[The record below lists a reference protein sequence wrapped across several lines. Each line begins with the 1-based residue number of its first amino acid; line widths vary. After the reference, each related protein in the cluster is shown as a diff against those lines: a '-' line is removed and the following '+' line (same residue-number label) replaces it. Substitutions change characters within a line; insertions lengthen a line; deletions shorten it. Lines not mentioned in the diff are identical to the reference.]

1 MPARLLLVEDEEHL
15 AFALRFNLEAEGYVV
30 TTAPTL
36 ADARAAIGDAP
47 PFDLILLDVMLPD
60 GSGRSFCEQL
70 RRRGDRT
77 PVLMLTAKNT
87 PPDIIAGLEAGAD
100 DYLGKPFDLSELLG
114 RISALLRRRQWDL
127 ATPSVSDATTVAF
140 GAATLDRST
149 RRIRTG
155 DDETELT
162 ELELRL
168 AEYFVQRPNEIV
180 RREALLED
188 VWGVSPNSQT
198 RTVDNFVARLRK
210 LIEPEPRRPR
220 YLATVRGAGYRYTP
234 GG

>member
-1 MPARLLLVEDEEHL
+1 V
-15 AFALRFNLEAEGYVV
+15 
-30 TTAPTL
+30 
-36 ADARAAIGDAP
+36 
-47 PFDLILLDVMLPD
+47 LDVMLPD

-70 RRRGDRT
+70 RRRGNRT

-114 RISALLRRRQWDL
+114 RIAALLRRRQWDRG
-127 ATPSVSDATTVAF
+127 TPSTSRTAVIPF
-140 GAATLDRST
+140 GAATLDRAS

-155 DDETELT
+155 DAETELT

-168 AEYFVQRPNEIV
+168 AEYFVQRPHTIV
-180 RREALLED
+180 RRESLLED

-198 RTVDNFVARLRK
+198 RTVDNFVVRLRK
-210 LIEPEPRRPR
+210 LIEPDPRRPR
-220 YLATVRGAGYRYTP
+220 YLTTIRGAGYRYAP
-234 GG
+234 GD